1 MGQLPNERTVMTDLD
16 SLSRGRAFAAQGR
29 QEDAIG
35 CYTEALREDPSNP
48 WAYCERGR
56 VYLDE
61 PAKQDQA
68 LADFNEAIRLDPS
81 LALAYNGR
89 GVVYKNRGDLD
100 QAITDYSE
108 ALGAIHPFSRR
119 GTIEEPPTG
128 RNSCTNF
135 PWPIST
141 RPFA

>member
-1 MGQLPNERTVMTDLD
+1 MSPGPNDRPVMADLD
-16 SLSRGRAFAAQGR
+16 WLSRGRACAAQG
-29 QEDAIG
+29 QQDDAIG

-56 VYLDE
+56 AYLDE

-89 GVVYKNRGDLD
+89 GLVYKNRGDLD
-100 QAITDYSE
+100 QAITEYSE
-108 ALGAIHPFSRR
+108 ALRRDPSLFQAWNNRGAAYTPQPSMTSR
-119 GTIEEPPTG
+119 PLL
-128 RNSCTNF
+128 
-135 PWPIST
+135 
-141 RPFA
+141 A